1 MGYLFCLAGSM
12 GELTAG
18 LAIALVVVVITVAG
32 AGLILDL
39 EMKVEDFRFAGDEG
53 GILLEQRLNG

>member
-1 MGYLFCLAGSM
+1 M
-12 GELTAG
+12 
-18 LAIALVVVVITVAG
+18 ITVAG